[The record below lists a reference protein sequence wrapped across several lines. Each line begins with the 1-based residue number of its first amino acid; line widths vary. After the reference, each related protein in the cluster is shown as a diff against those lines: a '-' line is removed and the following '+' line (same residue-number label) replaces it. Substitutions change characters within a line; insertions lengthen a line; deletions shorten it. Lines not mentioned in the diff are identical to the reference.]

1 MRLLRCC
8 GAMHRRR
15 RARSERQRSLHVA
28 VHASFKKSSTRGRLL
43 PASVAIKPTRGQGS
57 GASPEGPKEEVS
69 RVAGPRKRGRN
80 EKVGRGRVR
89 PFPGSTFCLHRGLA
103 GANLVAQ
110 REWAGRVPPRAGGAL
125 RGRTRRVRPRPA
137 GACWPSPVSA
147 ARRCTG
153 PRPSPRAGSPARTA
167 PRSPPSCSPAAARSR
182 RSGTRSSWP

>member
-1 MRLLRCC
+1 MRRMRLLRCC

-103 GANLVAQ
+103 GANCCAARVGRACSAQSRRGLVGPHVVRAAA
-110 REWAGRVPPRAGGAL
+110 AGRSFLALPRQ
-125 RGRTRRVRPRPA
+125 RGTSVY
-137 GACWPSPVSA
+137 
-147 ARRCTG
+147 
-153 PRPSPRAGSPARTA
+153 RPSAIS
-167 PRSPPSCSPAAARSR
+167 SR
-182 RSGTRSSWP
+182 RFSCPNSPSITSIV